1 MGAPVNYTKFGVAFN
16 VPITEQVWS
25 QVNGYRKQFL
35 AANHNSEV
43 GTAFIPT
50 DLLTYLRPDSLSFSD
65 VFPYITL
72 PTSPPTA
79 VGGVLFDKL
88 YRTSSV
94 PASMPLLFLLSIW
107 GLVTAFRPRAL
118 GKVARTRLLLL
129 ASGGAAA
136 ALLLWGYIAPRYL
149 GDFMPLLVLAS
160 AVGIADVF
168 RRLEGRQRSVRIGA
182 TGLIAVVALFSIVAN
197 IGIAIVPNEEWDT
210 SQLLSYVQ
218 AQKTLS
224 DLTGHPLDARVVRG
238 QSLPAWG
245 PAGQLYVIGDCSGL
259 YISNGENYSSY
270 PSFQYHRDTW
280 MTVQLGEPF
289 LHAFELAVPSI
300 QPGRTDSVP
309 LVSAGTLTVKVS
321 ASRLPGGRILLTFGT
336 YRSGKTVKTASLAV
350 QPGTTQDVLVTT
362 DPVKH
367 EVNVEVNGTTY
378 DLVDDASVTLV
389 DLTPFTLP
397 KGQTIRVDAP
407 TSVQSGSANLR
418 ARNVPISP
426 PTLCQGLNR

>member
-1 MGAPVNYTKFGVAFN
+1 
-16 VPITEQVWS
+16 
-25 QVNGYRKQFL
+25 
-35 AANHNSEV
+35 
-43 GTAFIPT
+43 
-50 DLLTYLRPDSLSFSD
+50 
-65 VFPYITL
+65 
-72 PTSPPTA
+72 
-79 VGGVLFDKL
+79 
-88 YRTSSV
+88 
-94 PASMPLLFLLSIW
+94 MPLLFLLSIW

-129 ASGGAAA
+129 AAGGAAA
-136 ALLLWGYIAPRYL
+136 ALLLWGYLAPRYL
-149 GDFMPLLVLAS
+149 GDFMPILVLAS
-160 AVGIADVF
+160 AIGIADLF
-168 RRLEGRQRSVRIGA
+168 RRLEGRQRSIRLGA
-182 TGLIAVVALFSIVAN
+182 TGIIAVVAVFSIVAN

-210 SQLLSYVQ
+210 TQLLSYVQ

-224 DLTGHPLDARVVRG
+224 DWTGHPLNARVVQA

-289 LHAFELAVPSI
+289 QHAFELAVPAVE
-300 QPGRTDSVP
+300 PGQTESVP

-321 ASRLPGGRILLTFGT
+321 ASRLVGGRVLLTFAT

-350 QPGTTQDVLVTT
+350 EPRTTQDVLVTT

-407 TSVQSGSANLR
+407 TSAQAGFSSLY
-418 ARNVPISP
+418 ARNVPLSP
-426 PTLCQGLNR
+426 PALCQSLIR